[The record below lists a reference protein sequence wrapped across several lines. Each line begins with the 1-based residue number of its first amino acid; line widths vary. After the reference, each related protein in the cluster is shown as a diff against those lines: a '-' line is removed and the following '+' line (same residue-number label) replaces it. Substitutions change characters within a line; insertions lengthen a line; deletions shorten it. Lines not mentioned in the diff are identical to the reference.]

1 MMTGNDRREAGEGEW
16 VEAHLAANLAEA
28 DLVRSM
34 LDAAGIAARIE
45 GESSAAML
53 DGFLGLGRF
62 VKVEVSAA
70 DLEEALAVIEE
81 ARQIGGLSG
90 EEE

>member
-1 MMTGNDRREAGEGEW
+1 MTGRDRHDEGEW
-16 VEAHLAANLAEA
+16 VEALVAANLAEA

-34 LDAAGIAARIE
+34 LEAAGISARIE
-45 GESSAAML
+45 AESSAAML

-62 VKVEVSAA
+62 VKVEVPAA
-70 DLEEALAVIEE
+70 DLEEALAILEE
-81 ARQIGGLSG
+81 AREIGGLSG